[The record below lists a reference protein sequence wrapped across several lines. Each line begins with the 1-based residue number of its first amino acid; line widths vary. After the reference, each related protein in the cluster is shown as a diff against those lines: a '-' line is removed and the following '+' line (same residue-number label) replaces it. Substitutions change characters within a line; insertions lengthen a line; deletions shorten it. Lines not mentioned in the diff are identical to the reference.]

1 MSIYMKIVWPVLSQ
15 FMRHI
20 LPFFI
25 HTEDL
30 TVGMDSGEKAM
41 PSGMVLAH
49 KWQLIGLAEV
59 DLQSGSYCRHMLVS
73 EHSMLGW
80 KWS

>member
-1 MSIYMKIVWPVLSQ
+1 
-15 FMRHI
+15 MRHI

-49 KWQLIGLAEV
+49 K
-59 DLQSGSYCRHMLVS
+59 
-73 EHSMLGW
+73 
-80 KWS
+80 